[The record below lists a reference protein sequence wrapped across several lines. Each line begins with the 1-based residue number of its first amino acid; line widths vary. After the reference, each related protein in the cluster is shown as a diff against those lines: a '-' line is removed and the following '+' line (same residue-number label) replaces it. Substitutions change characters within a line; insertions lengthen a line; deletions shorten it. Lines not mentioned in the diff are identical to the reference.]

1 MSQFADYKETE
12 GWFQKYATVQY
23 QYEGGTYGLPISQ
36 NWPMLFYRKDIL
48 SELGFTAPPQTW
60 QELID
65 MLPALQRNYMGV
77 GLILPPANVSPA
89 TEAGHTY
96 AMLTL
101 QKGLNY
107 YNDAQTRT
115 TFDDIRAVQSFET
128 WTEFYTKY
136 EFEQTYD
143 AFSRFRTG
151 LYPIVVSNYT
161 FFNQLEV
168 ASPEIKG
175 LWDFTTVPGTLN
187 EDGTISHASNSS
199 GSAAIIFNS
208 VANKENAWKFVR
220 WFSSTETQVA
230 YGMNIEGLLGQMG
243 RFDAANTEALK
254 QLSWSSEELA
264 KLSAQ
269 RDELVEIPIIP
280 ASYAVTR
287 NIMNAFRETVNNVE
301 ANPRDTLM
309 KYNDDIND
317 EITRKRENLGLE

>member
-1 MSQFADYKETE
+1 M
-12 GWFQKYATVQY
+12 
-23 QYEGGTYGLPISQ
+23 
-36 NWPMLFYRKDIL
+36 
-48 SELGFTAPPQTW
+48 
-60 QELID
+60 
-65 MLPALQRNYMGV
+65 
-77 GLILPPANVSPA
+77 
-89 TEAGHTY
+89 
-96 AMLTL
+96 
-101 QKGLNY
+101 
-107 YNDAQTRT
+107 
-115 TFDDIRAVQSFET
+115 
-128 WTEFYTKY
+128 
-136 EFEQTYD
+136 
-143 AFSRFRTG
+143 
-151 LYPIVVSNYT
+151 VVFNYT

-199 GSAAIIFNS
+199 GSASIIFNS

-264 KLSAQ
+264 KLNAQ

-287 NIMNAFRETVNNVE
+287 NIMNAFRETVNNVD

>member
-1 MSQFADYKETE
+1 
-12 GWFQKYATVQY
+12 
-23 QYEGGTYGLPISQ
+23 
-36 NWPMLFYRKDIL
+36 
-48 SELGFTAPPQTW
+48 
-60 QELID
+60 
-65 MLPALQRNYMGV
+65 
-77 GLILPPANVSPA
+77 
-89 TEAGHTY
+89 
-96 AMLTL
+96 MLTL

-128 WTEFYTKY
+128 WTDFYTKY